1 MREFTIYEV
10 LKQKEQTDNDTVGF
24 VSVQLDSAASLSC
37 GGISDLAPVAV
48 AKTTKRIVGIQPK
61 QLVFAQQCLLLDL
74 PEIILQSACNV
85 V

>member
-1 MREFTIYEV
+1 MENFERIYKV

-61 QLVFAQQCLLLDL
+61 QLVMDSSVFCWIYQKSSCNLL
-74 PEIILQSACNV
+74 V
-85 V
+85 M